1 MTYDGTLF
9 NFHAAIPTYS
19 SLQFPINPRS
29 SLPQSMVPFN
39 WRRLRS
45 SLLIRH
51 FVPNNL
57 LAALRLGWVI
67 LVIWGEIGV
76 FLYTLSVCRWP
87 HHTVSSP
94 CCALI
99 RVSE

>member
-1 MTYDGTLF
+1 
-9 NFHAAIPTYS
+9 
-19 SLQFPINPRS
+19 
-29 SLPQSMVPFN
+29 MVPFN
-39 WRRLRS
+39 WRRLKS
-45 SLLIRH
+45 SLPIRP

-57 LAALRLGWVI
+57 LAALRLAWVI

-87 HHTVSSP
+87 HNTVSSP

-99 RVSE
+99 RVSK

>member
-1 MTYDGTLF
+1 MTYNDGTL
-9 NFHAAIPTYS
+9 NFHPAIPTYS
-19 SLQFPINPRS
+19 NSQFPINPRS
-29 SLPQSMVPFN
+29 SLTQSMVPFN
-39 WRRLRS
+39 WRGLRS
-45 SLLIRH
+45 SLIRP

-57 LAALRLGWVI
+57 LAALRLAWVI

-87 HHTVSSP
+87 HHAVSSP
-94 CCALI
+94 CCTLI